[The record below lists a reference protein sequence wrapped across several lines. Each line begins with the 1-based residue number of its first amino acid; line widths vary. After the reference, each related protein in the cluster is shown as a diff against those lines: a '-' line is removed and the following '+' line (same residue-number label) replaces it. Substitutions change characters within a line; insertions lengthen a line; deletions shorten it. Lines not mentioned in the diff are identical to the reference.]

1 MTPTESAVGRRH
13 RVAQAESDVLE
24 HDWKEPSGFL
34 PRAVVQPLQRIVN
47 SSSSSALM
55 MLAGA
60 VLAIVWVNG
69 PFGDSYESFWTTEV
83 QLAVGPFDALSGLTV
98 RESVSEGLMTVFFF
112 VVALEIKREL
122 VSGELRAP
130 RAAALPVLA
139 ALGGMIVPAIIYTL
153 VSGGQAASG
162 WGIPMATDIAF
173 AVAVVSAVGRR
184 VPTGARLF
192 LLSVAIVDDVGA
204 IIVIALFYTAGLQF
218 SWLIG
223 AAACALVAYVLAR
236 QRVRSLTPYIVL
248 AVCCWVCLHESGVHP
263 TIAGV
268 AFGFLTP
275 AWSYFDPRQFG
286 PRARRLAD
294 TADAAWEDAVLTE
307 REYAVHSTMAEMRR
321 LTVESRAPLD
331 RLEAAL
337 TPWATLLVVPL
348 FALASSGLVI
358 ESDVLTSWATNTV
371 SLGIALGLLV
381 GKPIGVLGATWLA
394 VRCRLARLPS
404 ATSWWQML
412 GVSTAAGVGFTVAL
426 FVSGLAFDDPSLT
439 EAARHG
445 VFAGSLVA
453 GALAYVILRIAPG
466 LAGLRRGRSRAHA
479 GASRRRRLSL
489 RGAVR
494 GR

>member
-1 MTPTESAVGRRH
+1 M
-13 RVAQAESDVLE
+13 AQVESDVLE

-34 PRAVVQPLQRIVN
+34 PRAVVQPFQRIVN

-60 VLAIVWVNG
+60 LLAIVWVNG

-98 RESVSEGLMTVFFF
+98 REWVSEGLMTVFFF

-153 VSGGQAASG
+153 VNGGQAASG

-204 IIVIALFYTAGLQF
+204 IIVIAVFYTAGLQF

-236 QRVRSLTPYIVL
+236 RRVRALAPYIAL
-248 AVCCWVCLHESGVHP
+248 AVSCWVSLHESGVHP

-286 PRARRLAD
+286 ARARRLAD

-307 REYAVHSTMAEMRR
+307 REYGAVHTTMAEMRR

-381 GKPIGVLGATWLA
+381 GKTVGVLGATWLA
-394 VRCRLARLPS
+394 VRCGLARLPS

-453 GALAYVILRIAPG
+453 GASAYVILRIAPG
-466 LAGLRRGRSRAHA
+466 PAGLRRGRSRARA
-479 GASRRRRLSL
+479 GACARSRLSL